1 MNIQRTVENLNS
13 FWKIYKQNKGA
24 VFGLAI
30 AFFFCVLGLIASFLA
45 PNPWRVGV
53 GGKFEAPSLVFPM
66 GTDNLGRDV
75 FQGVVS
81 GASVSLLVGFVAAGA
96 SQLIGIIIGS
106 VSGYL
111 GGRVD
116 MVLMRITEVFQ
127 IIPSFFFALIL
138 ITFLGGSIWN
148 VILVISLVSWP
159 GAARLIRAQ
168 FLSLK
173 EKEFVESARAIG
185 EKGSYIIFSEILP
198 NAIPPAIVNASLE
211 VGGAILTESA
221 LSFIGLGDPNKMSWG
236 YMLRNAQNYLRMAW
250 WVAFFPG
257 FCIFLLITALNLV
270 GDGLNDVLNPRL
282 KEG

>member
-1 MNIQRTVENLNS
+1 MNIRRTVENLDS
-13 FWKIYKQNKGA
+13 FWKTYKQNKGA
-24 VFGLAI
+24 VIGLVLALFFGE
-30 AFFFCVLGLIASFLA
+30 LGPRARLGA
-45 PNPWRVGV
+45 PTRGR
-53 GGKFEAPSLVFPM
+53 GGGAGKFEAPSLDFPM

-270 GDGLNDVLNPRL
+270 GDGLNDVLNPSL